1 MNLKQL
7 EVFLAVAETGS
18 FSQGAEATF
27 ITQSTV
33 SLHISSLEKEFGV
46 KLLDRTGKG
55 ALLTEGGKVF
65 RQHARQVVVAAQ
77 EIALA
82 MNRFRGVEYTTLCI
96 GGSNIPGDY
105 IIPEILSLLLARFP
119 SLTVNMIQ
127 GDSREI
133 LAKIRNEEIE
143 TGIIGSWFDND
154 DFILTP
160 VGNDVIRLVVGK
172 KHRWHGRKA
181 VGLEELQEEAFILR
195 ESGSG
200 TGKTVAEALVSAGM
214 NIAAIQ
220 VKARLGSNEAIKQ
233 AVMNGLGI
241 SFISQISIN
250 KELSRKELAAMDV
263 SGVNLSRHFYLV
275 QRKGRELS
283 PAAHAFVEIARKM
296 HSTEKA

>member
-33 SLHISSLEKEFGV
+33 SLHIASLEKEFGV

-65 RQHARQVVVAAQ
+65 RQHARQVVAAAQ
-77 EIALA
+77 EISLA

-105 IIPEILSLLLARFP
+105 MIPDILSALLHRFP

-127 GDSREI
+127 GDSRQI
-133 LAKIRNEEIE
+133 LDRMRKEEIE
-143 TGIIGSWFDND
+143 AGLIGSWFDDD
-154 DFILTP
+154 DFVLTP
-160 VGNDVIRLVVGK
+160 VGNDVIKLVVGK
-172 KHRWHGRKA
+172 KHRWHDRKTVNVA
-181 VGLEELQEEAFILR
+181 ELQEEAFILR

-200 TGKTVAEALVSAGM
+200 TGKTVVEALASAGV
-214 NIAAIQ
+214 NTASIK

-233 AVMNGLGI
+233 AIMNGLGI
-241 SFISQISIN
+241 SFISEISI
-250 KELSRKELAAMDV
+250 RKELARRELAALEV
-263 SGVNLSRHFYLV
+263 RGVNLSRHFYLA

-283 PAAHAFVEIARKM
+283 PAALAFAGIARKM
-296 HSTEKA
+296 HATEQV